1 MQFLPPN
8 CEQSCH
14 LNFQDLS
21 IPDYA
26 IPEFLK
32 IPMTLDNESI
42 LFLDVFDEYN
52 KNGAKIKSHEESP
65 SSNNSKNDLML
76 PATPQF
82 NNNTSNLSKEMIIP
96 VVVDKIHANFDIN
109 IAEDFIYIEKSS
121 KVESIIAN
129 GVVSAMISSNLIK
142 LKDTVINEE
151 LSLDL
156 VINDTKN
163 SVINLSLNK
172 LFISTP
178 ISQPS
183 PSVKLAHVLLKSNI
197 SKYSEVLPLL
207 RYQIPPAHVPMLMK
221 ARSVLTRTSELQD
234 KLVVQIALN
243 PIVLSSS
250 SSIKLTDIT
259 IQISLTELASA
270 NSININTVIIRG
282 VGKYNDQKSFITWN
296 LENINISTTSKSPNI
311 LEVEAE
317 ISYKDRKQQQVP
329 TFPII
334 VKCFANDFV
343 LSASDININFN
354 NTDKCVDLKIGKVL
368 KRSKLEYRFL

>member
-207 RYQIPPAHVPMLMK
+207 RYQIPPTHVPMLMK

-270 NSININTVIIRG
+270 NSINTVIIRG